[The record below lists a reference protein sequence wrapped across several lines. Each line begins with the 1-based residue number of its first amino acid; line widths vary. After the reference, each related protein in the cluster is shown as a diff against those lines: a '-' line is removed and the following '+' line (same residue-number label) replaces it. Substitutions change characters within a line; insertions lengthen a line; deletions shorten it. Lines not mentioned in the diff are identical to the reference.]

1 VSDRRSRSVLAIAL
15 AAAMATACTGSSSS
29 DPTTTAPPTTAN
41 TPDGELPPDVAT
53 LTTAGG
59 DEVEVHVEVADSPD
73 ERATGL
79 MDRPS
84 LPDDQGM
91 VFLWEEPTEGSF
103 WMKDTLIPL
112 SVGFWGEDG
121 RILAILDMQPCEAD
135 PCPVYDPEVAFVGAI
150 EVNQGFFEEHGIE
163 RGDHIELT
171 RA

>member
-1 VSDRRSRSVLAIAL
+1 MTDRRPRTIAALAL
-15 AAAMATACTGSSSS
+15 AAAVATACGGSSN
-29 DPTTTAPPTTAN
+29 DEATTPPSTTQAS
-41 TPDGELPPDVAT
+41 PASPVPPDVAM

-59 DEVEVHVEVADSPD
+59 DQVEVHVEVADSPD

-84 LPDDQGM
+84 LPEDQGM
-91 VFLWEEPTEGSF
+91 VFLWDEPVEVAF

-112 SVGFWGEDG
+112 SIAFWDEEG

-150 EVNQGFFEEHGIE
+150 EVNEGFFEEHGIE
-163 RGDHIELT
+163 RGDRIELI